1 MVSKKVREL
10 FGPKFTF
17 AKPDP
22 QLVKLAILTLH
33 AQVKA
38 QREAEGAKGK
48 PTLRRRGEEPSPN

>member
-22 QLVKLAILTLH
+22 KLVEMAILTLH
-33 AQVKA
+33 AHVKA
-38 QREAEGAKGK
+38 AREKAAAKGK
-48 PTLRRRGEEPSPN
+48 ATPRRRGEEPSS